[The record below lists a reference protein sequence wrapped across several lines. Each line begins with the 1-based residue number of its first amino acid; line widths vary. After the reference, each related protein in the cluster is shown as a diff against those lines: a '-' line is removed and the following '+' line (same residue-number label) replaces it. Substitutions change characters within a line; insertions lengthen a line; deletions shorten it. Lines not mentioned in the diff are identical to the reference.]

1 MQLNYLSQRLGR
13 ARRLQQIITA
23 APAAAFVVVVFSA
36 HLPAAAV
43 PGCAQLR
50 QPHRLSV
57 AAVVADAAPA
67 VVAVSVADVRAGVA
81 DPERRAFFLVQR
93 ALRPLVLLRRLEA
106 RPADEVLPDLRE
118 IRPVPLL
125 P

>member
-1 MQLNYLSQRLGR
+1 
-13 ARRLQQIITA
+13 
-23 APAAAFVVVVFSA
+23 VVVFSA
-36 HLPAAAV
+36 RLPAAAV

-50 QPHRLSV
+50 QPHRLFAV
-57 AAVVADAAPA
+57 AAVVADAAVAPA
-67 VVAVSVADVRAGVA
+67 AVAVSVADVRAAVA
-81 DPERRAFFLVQR
+81 DPERRAFFLVER
-93 ALRPLVLLRRLEA
+93 AVRPLVLLRRLEA

>member
-1 MQLNYLSQRLGR
+1 M
-13 ARRLQQIITA
+13 
-23 APAAAFVVVVFSA
+23 VVFSA
-36 HLPAAAV
+36 RLPAAAV

-50 QPHRLSV
+50 QPHRLFAV

-67 VVAVSVADVRAGVA
+67 VVAVSVADVRAAVA
-81 DPERRAFFLVQR
+81 DPERRAFFLVER

-106 RPADEVLPDLRE
+106 RPVDELLPDLRAV
-118 IRPVPLL
+118 RPVPLL